1 LDALVHWLNEPPGRG
16 EVVGFERQP
25 EVGRML
31 WVLKALH
38 TSLAVSGL
46 RQFLETG
53 MIGRHLYDAERWAR
67 QLGAMRT
74 AVYLTRAAAL
84 SPSGRIPVQDEERFA
99 FLESLEGTNANPF
112 SRIDQEYRDAV
123 LDGLAPI
130 SWTRVKQHDAP
141 RTPRDCGSR
150 GRNAAAAGCR
160 TARCRRTH
168 PPAPRPA
175 CDRSDGRPARS

>member
-1 LDALVHWLNEPPGRG
+1 MGSQSTRLSLGEIVAMTDTNRHRGDAQFLDALVHWLNEPPGRG

-46 RQFLETG
+46 RHFLETG

-84 SPSGRIPVQDEERFA
+84 GPSGRIPVQDEERFA

-123 LDGLAPI
+123 LDEVAD
-130 SWTRVKQHDAP
+130 SVRSFV
-141 RTPRDCGSR
+141 RDHSSEIEAAFAQLPVIGGS
-150 GRNAAAAGCR
+150 AA
-160 TARCRRTH
+160 
-168 PPAPRPA
+168 
-175 CDRSDGRPARS
+175 